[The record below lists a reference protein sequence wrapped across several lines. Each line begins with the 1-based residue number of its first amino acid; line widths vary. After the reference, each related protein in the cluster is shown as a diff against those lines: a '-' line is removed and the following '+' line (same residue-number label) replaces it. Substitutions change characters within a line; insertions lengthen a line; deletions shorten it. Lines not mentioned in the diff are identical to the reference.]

1 LTFLFIRLLTSTYAK
16 MSKANVPTTTLTI
29 IPVRTR
35 SRVVEGFEWE
45 VRCVDGIVEVQPFEE
60 ERRTRDGD
68 DGVLD
73 SRNLCIGASS
83 RNDEARV

>member
-1 LTFLFIRLLTSTYAK
+1 

-45 VRCVDGIVEVQPFEE
+45 VRCVDGIVEVQPFWGREE
-60 ERRTRDGD
+60 NGD
-68 DGVLD
+68 DVLD
-73 SRNLCIGASS
+73 SRICVSS
-83 RNDEARV
+83 LLHETTKRVCQRFWCEVVRTHTAL